1 MNYEFRL
8 PMDFEQRVLDAI
20 VNHLEPT
27 VYPSGY
33 IPDRDVIAQALQVAL
48 WSSVLRDEGRATTFT
63 INLRPGT
70 IPSRVIPLQKPIEFS
85 AAQLLK
91 LSTATTS
98 GVSAVHVG
106 PGTERLEIFGI
117 DTVLGNVSPVR
128 IEILAPTTIAVKAAD
143 ATVAFISGN
152 NAELIDLDI
161 YARYFFI
168 DGPFPA
174 ESILDQDRER
184 RFFDIAR
191 AMHRNGH
198 GGILLVLAS
207 STSAPG
213 STELS
218 SLETHYLLTTP
229 FHGLREIDAEE
240 TEIFSAM
247 QATKSGSEARGL
259 FSRLRAAELLH
270 LQYISSLACT
280 TAVDGATVVSS
291 DGSLLAFGCKV
302 TLSNAPSIRIR
313 RPTTARATTV
323 ELTDFGGTRHQSA
336 ARYVGKYPG
345 SRAIVLSQDG
355 KVSIL
360 NHAGPDQVDCVEH
373 AEWIF

>member
-1 MNYEFRL
+1 MDYEFRL
-8 PMDFEQRVLDAI
+8 PVDFERRVHDAI
-20 VNHLEPT
+20 VTHLKPNL
-27 VYPSGY
+27 YPPGY
-33 IPDRDVIAQALQVAL
+33 IPDCAVLSQALQVAL
-48 WSSVLRDEGRATTFT
+48 WSSVLRYEGRATTFT

-70 IPSRVIPLQKPIEFS
+70 IPSRVMPLQKPIELT

-106 PGTERLEIFGI
+106 PGAERLEIFGI
-117 DTVLGNVSPVR
+117 DTVLDNVSPVR
-128 IEILAPTTIAVKAAD
+128 IEIRAPTTIAVKAAD

-152 NAELIDLDI
+152 SAELIDLDVH
-161 YARYFFI
+161 AKYFFI
-168 DGPFPA
+168 DGPFPT
-174 ESILDQDRER
+174 ESISDQDRER

-198 GGILLVLAS
+198 GGILLVLTSNA
-207 STSAPG
+207 SAPSSNG
-213 STELS
+213 LG
-218 SLETHYLLTTP
+218 SLETQYLLTTP
-229 FHGLREIDAEE
+229 FHGLRDIDAEE
-240 TEIFSAM
+240 AEIFSAM

-280 TAVDGATVVSS
+280 TAVDGATVVSNE
-291 DGSLLAFGCKV
+291 GSLLAFGCKV
-302 TLSNAPSIRIR
+302 TLSNTPSIRIR
-313 RPTTARATTV
+313 RPTAAHATTV

-336 ARYVGKYPG
+336 ARYVGQYPG

-360 NHAGPDQVDCVEH
+360 NHTGSDQVDCLEH

>member
-1 MNYEFRL
+1 
-8 PMDFEQRVLDAI
+8 
-20 VNHLEPT
+20 
-27 VYPSGY
+27 
-33 IPDRDVIAQALQVAL
+33 
-48 WSSVLRDEGRATTFT
+48 
-63 INLRPGT
+63 
-70 IPSRVIPLQKPIEFS
+70 
-85 AAQLLK
+85 
-91 LSTATTS
+91 
-98 GVSAVHVG
+98 
-106 PGTERLEIFGI
+106 
-117 DTVLGNVSPVR
+117 GNVSPVR

-168 DGPFPA
+168 DSPFPA

-360 NHAGPDQVDCVEH
+360 NHAGPDQVDCLEH

>member
-1 MNYEFRL
+1 
-8 PMDFEQRVLDAI
+8 MDFERRVHDAI
-20 VNHLEPT
+20 VHHLKPELYPT
-27 VYPSGY
+27 GY
-33 IPDRDVIAQALQVAL
+33 IPDHDVIAQALQVAL

-70 IPSRVIPLQKPIEFS
+70 VPSRVIPLQKSIEFS

-106 PGTERLEIFGI
+106 PGAERLEIFGI

-152 NAELIDLDI
+152 NAELIDLDV

-168 DGPFPA
+168 DVPFPA
-174 ESILDQDRER
+174 ETTSDQDRER

-198 GGILLVLAS
+198 GGILLVLDS
-207 STSAPG
+207 NTPRSNGLG
-213 STELS
+213 SV
-218 SLETHYLLTTP
+218 ETHYLLNTP
-229 FHGLREIDAEE
+229 FHGLRDVDAEE
-240 TEIFSAM
+240 TAIFDAM
-247 QATKSGSEARGL
+247 QATKSGSEARKL
-259 FSRLRAAELLH
+259 FSQLRAAEILH

-280 TAVDGATVVSS
+280 TAVDGATVVSN

-302 TLSNAPSIRIR
+302 TLSNTPSIRTR
-313 RPTTARATTV
+313 RPTAAPATSV
-323 ELTDFGGTRHQSA
+323 ALTDFGGTRHQAA
-336 ARYVGKYPG
+336 ARYVGRHAG
-345 SRAIVLSQDG
+345 SRAIVSSQDG

-360 NHAGPDQVDCVEH
+360 NHAGVDQVDCLEH